1 MLQEAHSETAFQ
13 VGPKSRRNVIR
24 IIDSKEFASASRPS
38 GADFRVMVPGSAFV
52 QARTR
57 APFDPPLMF
66 SRHGA
71 RNVNV
76 AICAR
81 GRDVV
86 GKAGG
91 PPAPTKNIGEMHA
104 GAGDEN
110 VS

>member
-57 APFDPPLMF
+57 APFDLPLMF

-104 GAGDEN
+104 GADDEN